1 MIMGILKNLF
11 SKKHEIEKREVLPED
26 IFFSPGY
33 VYYECDDESI
43 KNKTY
48 KVFTLYP
55 SLYDENSDEDFCKLC
70 DDILYEILKD
80 KKIIMSVKYTKTSEN
95 IVLNNILDL
104 KKQNKN
110 DKAVIFEYDERFLI
124 LCDINTMI
132 FNFKQYE
139 DVFDT
144 TCIYEIYA
152 CKEETEILDK
162 EQINNIIEENKYD
175 IYLYYYKYP
184 DYLEFKLKNGIRVN
198 NIIENIGKACKR
210 NKRRLF
216 VEYETFN
223 TME

>member
-1 MIMGILKNLF
+1 MIMGILTNLF
-11 SKKHEIEKREVLPED
+11 SKKHEIENRENPPED
-26 IFFSPGY
+26 IFFSSGY
-33 VYYECDDESI
+33 VYYEYDDDSI
-43 KNKTY
+43 KNKMY

-70 DDILYEILKD
+70 NDIVFEILKN
-80 KKIIMSVKYTKTSEN
+80 KRIIMSVKYSKTSKD
-95 IVLNNILDL
+95 IVLNNILEL

-110 DKAVIFEYDERFLI
+110 NKAVIFEDDEKFLI
-124 LCDINTMI
+124 LCDVNTMI

-144 TCIYEIYA
+144 TCIYEIYG
-152 CKEETEILDK
+152 CKEEAEAFDK
-162 EQINNIIEENKYD
+162 EQINNIIAENKYE

-184 DYLEFKLKNGIRVN
+184 DYLEIKLKNDICVK

-216 VEYETFN
+216 IEYE
-223 TME
+223 

>member
-1 MIMGILKNLF
+1 MIMGIITNLF
-11 SKKHEIEKREVLPED
+11 SKKHEIEKRENPPED
-26 IFFSPGY
+26 IFFSSGY
-33 VYYECDDESI
+33 VYYEYDDDSI
-43 KNKTY
+43 KNKMY

-70 DDILYEILKD
+70 NDIVFEILKN
-80 KKIIMSVKYTKTSEN
+80 KRIIMSVKYSKTSKD
-95 IVLNNILDL
+95 IVLNNILEL

-110 DKAVIFEYDERFLI
+110 NKAVIFEDDEKFLI
-124 LCDINTMI
+124 LCDVNTMI

-144 TCIYEIYA
+144 TCIYEIYG
-152 CKEETEILDK
+152 CKEEAEAFDK
-162 EQINNIIEENKYD
+162 EQINNIIAENKYE

-184 DYLEFKLKNGIRVN
+184 DYLEIKLKNDICVK

-216 VEYETFN
+216 IEYE
-223 TME
+223 

>member
-1 MIMGILKNLF
+1 MIMGIIKNLF
-11 SKKHEIEKREVLPED
+11 SKKHEIEKREHPPED
-26 IFFSPGY
+26 IFFSSGY
-33 VYYECDDESI
+33 VYYEYDDDSI
-43 KNKTY
+43 KNKMY

-70 DDILYEILKD
+70 NDIVFEILKN
-80 KKIIMSVKYTKTSEN
+80 KRIIMSVKYSKTSKD
-95 IVLNNILDL
+95 IVLNNILEL

-110 DKAVIFEYDERFLI
+110 NKAVIFEDDEKFLI
-124 LCDINTMI
+124 LCDVNTMI

-144 TCIYEIYA
+144 TCIYEIYG
-152 CKEETEILDK
+152 CKEEAEAFDK
-162 EQINNIIEENKYD
+162 EQINNIIAENKYE

-184 DYLEFKLKNGIRVN
+184 DYLEIKLKNDICVK

-216 VEYETFN
+216 IEYE
-223 TME
+223 